1 LQFFQLKAYQKLGNY
16 EGVLKLF
23 SEIKGLHLKSEN
35 SPVNVTHFSL
45 FILNKIQ
52 QNNIKI
58 IYLIKKI
65 HSSVVDPKTQ
75 LNSDVYRILLE
86 TFLANTNST
95 DDDQESLSLLLPKKT
110 STPNFLQSKSFN
122 VERKIKMQR
131 QNELFRSFLIFQE
144 MKSNGIEADSAIY
157 NTLINAC
164 AEAGDL
170 EKVIFVFGI
179 NSLFYFKIFQ

>member
-1 LQFFQLKAYQKLGNY
+1 MGNY

-23 SEIKGLHLKSEN
+23 SEIKELHLKSEN
-35 SPVNVTHFSL
+35 SPVNVIHFSL

-52 QNNIKI
+52 QNDIKI

-65 HSSVVDPKTQ
+65 PSSVVDPKTQ

-86 TFLANTNST
+86 TFLANST
-95 DDDQESLSLLLPKKT
+95 DDQGSLSLLFPKKT
-110 STPNFLQSKSFN
+110 STLNFLQSKSFN

-170 EKVIFVFGI
+170 EKVIFVFEM

>member
-1 LQFFQLKAYQKLGNY
+1 LGNY

-23 SEIKGLHLKSEN
+23 SEIKELHLKSEN
-35 SPVNVTHFSL
+35 SPVNVIHFSL

-65 HSSVVDPKTQ
+65 PSSVVDPKTQ

-95 DDDQESLSLLLPKKT
+95 DDQESLSLLLPKKT
-110 STPNFLQSKSFN
+110 STLNFSQSKSFN

-170 EKVIFVFGI
+170 EKVIFVFEI